1 MAWFVYDYDS
11 EGHAVQR
18 GPFSRERADY
28 ILGKCHSSK
37 AEKIEWPTISRPTAR
52 AWFKEERT
60 EKEGLDK
67 GMMKFKNAEVFER
80 QISKLPSPIISNSN
94 TTGKVVK
101 PDVKGSVDSIIRSV
115 RDRVESLKI
124 KRS

>member
-11 EGHAVQR
+11 IGHAVQR

-28 ILGKCHSSK
+28 ILSRCHSPK

-52 AWFKEERT
+52 AWFKEQRT
-60 EKEGLDK
+60 EKEGLDR

-80 QISKLPSPIISNSN
+80 QISKLPPVVKSKDDS
-94 TTGKVVK
+94 GKVVK
-101 PDVKGSVDSIIRSV
+101 PDVRSSVELITKSV

-124 KRS
+124 R